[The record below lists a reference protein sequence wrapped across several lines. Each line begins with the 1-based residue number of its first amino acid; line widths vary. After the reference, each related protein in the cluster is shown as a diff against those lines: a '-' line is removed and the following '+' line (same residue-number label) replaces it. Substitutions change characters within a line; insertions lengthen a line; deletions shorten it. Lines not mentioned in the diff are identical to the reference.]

1 MIKLDIIEY
10 KVRDLTIE
18 EMKNEI
24 LDEAVEKAEEFYFDG
39 MEDET
44 HIIIDILDIYQNHKN
59 VRADIG
65 INDNYDRCLIIK
77 NIKSKKNIKMGVC
90 LIIKESEGV

>member
-1 MIKLDIIEY
+1 MIKPNIIEY

-24 LDEAVEKAEEFYFDG
+24 LDEAVEKAEEFYFEG

-44 HIIIDILDIYQNHKN
+44 NIIMDVLDTYKNHKN

-65 INDNYDRCLIIK
+65 IDDNYDRCLIIK
-77 NIKSKKNIKMGVC
+77 NTKTNRILRWEFI
-90 LIIKESEGV
+90 